1 MTKDRISIKASG
13 EVTVSLVMGNDTI
26 PIAVFHNDLQNTG
39 LSVMAKALCES
50 SYINYMYLLYTN
62 AGEAPAFDPSA
73 GTMDAEEL
81 RDITSSKGYVR
92 VPLISASLADAVF
105 TVSSITTAAG
115 SAGEALTDSLS
126 KFYAVGLIM
135 APNPLSAATD
145 ILFSA
150 AGFKTL
156 AGTPFTIT
164 KIANAQIGVSWQVT
178 ISNGEVTE
186 TTNVA

>member
-1 MTKDRISIKASG
+1 MNKDFLAIKAAG
-13 EVTVSLVMGNDTI
+13 KVTVSLVKDGEST
-26 PIAVFHNDLQNTG
+26 PIASFHNDLQDTG

-81 RDITSSKGYVR
+81 RDITSGKGYVR

-115 SAGEALTDSLS
+115 SAGEELTDGLS
-126 KFYAVGLIM
+126 RFYAAGLIM

-150 AGFKTL
+150 AQ
-156 AGTPFTIT
+156 FTDQDGVSFPIT
-164 KIANAQIGVSWQVT
+164 KIANAQIGVSWEVT
-178 ISNGEVTE
+178 ISKG
-186 TTNVA
+186 A